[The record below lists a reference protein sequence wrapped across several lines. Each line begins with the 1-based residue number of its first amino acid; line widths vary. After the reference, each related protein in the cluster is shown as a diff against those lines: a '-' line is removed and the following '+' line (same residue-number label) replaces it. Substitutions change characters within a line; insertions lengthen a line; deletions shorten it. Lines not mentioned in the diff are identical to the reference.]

1 MSSSSSSSSSSSDSE
16 STSEASSR
24 GSPHTA
30 EVATFFAPAAT
41 APADPLETRPE
52 ELLLPSPRLRPE
64 GEALARPPE
73 AGGAPPLL
81 KDVGVLNG
89 SEQIGG
95 SAPSSTRP
103 QQDASTSVPPARTDR
118 SRHRTESK
126 SAQVEG
132 GNKPAADEVVVEK
145 EKKHHKEKK
154 RTREHE
160 HDHNVNGDPLREHR
174 SRQHGGHRDQKLS
187 SDIDHY
193 PEMQVEEKKKK
204 KKKEHRGFDSGR
216 EALQSKMKGPVILSE
231 TGMGPSTA
239 GSSSGTGSKYNSD
252 FHKNKRSN
260 LFEYNLPSSMLSK
273 SSGSRPRS
281 SSSRRRE
288 KKASG
293 DVEST
298 ITSTIGSAFTPA
310 YLPPSRDRVST
321 DVPLVDIKDKLRQR
335 REKDKKEKKLHKRSH
350 DHIKESNSE
359 HERPEEANSPS
370 TPPPPAATA
379 APGVGVDNA
388 HNRVDHDEQQREI
401 DAGNQGTPTS
411 KATTS
416 RDRRDQLQG
425 RLGPSATQRGD
436 GYAGSHLLKR
446 KNGPGT
452 GKKKGARV
460 RMVWPPLPPA
470 GGAGGGAAAH
480 EGAAADGPPGGGGP
494 RGSPRSGGM
503 LGRTSSKKG
512 FSSAYS
518 SRGVNRGYNPGSLGS
533 SGGSLRASPVKNFIA
548 ANVRLRRRGKVLG
561 AKPLQNFVPAA
572 TKSSRKQQAKQEIL
586 DRVEAKAD
594 HAQRLSGTRSSAAAN
609 ALPENHNVAEPVSG
623 DWNYGEL
630 LSSFAEDALAQSG
643 ADASLHRSKKSVTIQ
658 QLDGLQSADGSFR
671 MKGGKKRRAR
681 EEMRDGADPFAA
693 AFQEAAD
700 VSESDAG
707 GLSGASANEASKNA
721 AAAGSIITSGNKA
734 TSDAASKPPL
744 TLSNA
749 MSTPATASGEEQRTA
764 NKEEKELRVL
774 CDPKNAKAR
783 KKVLKAHNI
792 RCRFRSEDDR
802 EHPLVLKSN
811 PIYDSEALYEFA
823 ALIEKILVKHHGSSS
838 NGTTSPLGSPR
849 DLSTELKTNFE
860 EFVAR
865 TQAYLRLY
873 DPESGDQ
880 ARQRFR
886 PEDAK
891 VWKEIRESMR
901 GAPNINKTKD
911 EQKTSLFKSVCG
923 LSDPVVFINIYLNA
937 DLSWR
942 LLDAMLQIED
952 PDLLHGTAKTLRVLS
967 AEERAILCKVGG
979 GGGGSGAAAAV
990 VGNRNAARN
999 NTDEFFMHVPRED
1012 EDEARFWF
1020 CLMCEHKHKPGTDFA
1035 YCEKCGTHY
1044 NSPDLYLCTCNA
1056 VLSYDCIFG
1065 IPMCAA
1071 CRALRPNWKKYWE
1084 RWKTPEMYV
1093 PDGERDT
1100 PSPAPAGAMCGAGAG
1115 ASTTTKSGPW
1125 EVGAAVGG
1133 GIKAGDAADAGLDLE
1148 SMEALINGDIGLL
1161 KNLLIFDDDVSS
1173 DAGDNSSS
1181 GTDSETGQS
1190 ETPSINATSGRGGA
1204 AEVDESGIFSK

>member
-1 MSSSSSSSSSSSDSE
+1 
-16 STSEASSR
+16 
-24 GSPHTA
+24 
-30 EVATFFAPAAT
+30 
-41 APADPLETRPE
+41 
-52 ELLLPSPRLRPE
+52 
-64 GEALARPPE
+64 
-73 AGGAPPLL
+73 
-81 KDVGVLNG
+81 
-89 SEQIGG
+89 
-95 SAPSSTRP
+95 
-103 QQDASTSVPPARTDR
+103 
-118 SRHRTESK
+118 
-126 SAQVEG
+126 
-132 GNKPAADEVVVEK
+132 
-145 EKKHHKEKK
+145 
-154 RTREHE
+154 
-160 HDHNVNGDPLREHR
+160 
-174 SRQHGGHRDQKLS
+174 
-187 SDIDHY
+187 
-193 PEMQVEEKKKK
+193 MQVEEKKKK

-460 RMVWPPLPPA
+460 RMV
-470 GGAGGGAAAH
+470 
-480 EGAAADGPPGGGGP
+480 
-494 RGSPRSGGM
+494 
-503 LGRTSSKKG
+503 
-512 FSSAYS
+512 
-518 SRGVNRGYNPGSLGS
+518 
-533 SGGSLRASPVKNFIA
+533 
-548 ANVRLRRRGKVLG
+548 
-561 AKPLQNFVPAA
+561 
-572 TKSSRKQQAKQEIL
+572 
-586 DRVEAKAD
+586 
-594 HAQRLSGTRSSAAAN
+594 
-609 ALPENHNVAEPVSG
+609 
-623 DWNYGEL
+623 
-630 LSSFAEDALAQSG
+630 
-643 ADASLHRSKKSVTIQ
+643 SKKSVTIQ